1 MDLTSYIKY
10 CLGYIRMSQTDQ
22 HNTADVLS
30 RLVVVR
36 GDYDSELWF
45 LPEIH

>member
-1 MDLTSYIKY
+1 MHLTSHLKY
-10 CLGYIRMSQTDQ
+10 CLGYVRMSQTIQ
-22 HNTADVLS
+22 HKTADVVP

-45 LPEIH
+45 LPDIH